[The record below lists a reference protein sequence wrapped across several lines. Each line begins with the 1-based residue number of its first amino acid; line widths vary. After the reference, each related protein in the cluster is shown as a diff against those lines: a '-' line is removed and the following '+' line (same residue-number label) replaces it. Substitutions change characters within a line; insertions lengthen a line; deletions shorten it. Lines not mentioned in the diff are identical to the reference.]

1 MASDLYI
8 LKKPKSEL
16 KKEPKKTKSKKM
28 GKEKKN
34 SHITQLKSLFKK
46 IEFSTWDLIFDQY
59 KNMCIPFEVCKNKS
73 SRRRVDLIEK
83 CQGKFTEELDLK
95 QLLGKVR
102 DAYGLLRFL
111 KGKESKILQRF
122 DADKVID

>member
-1 MASDLYI
+1 
-8 LKKPKSEL
+8 
-16 KKEPKKTKSKKM
+16 M
-28 GKEKKN
+28 GKKKKKKKN

-46 IEFSTWDLIFDQY
+46 IEFSTWDLLFDQY
-59 KNMCIPFEVCKNKS
+59 KNMCIPFEVCKNIS

>member
-46 IEFSTWDLIFDQY
+46 IEFSTWDLLFDQY
-59 KNMCIPFEVCKNKS
+59 KNMCIPFEVCKNIS

-83 CQGKFTEELDLK
+83 C
-95 QLLGKVR
+95 
-102 DAYGLLRFL
+102 
-111 KGKESKILQRF
+111 
-122 DADKVID
+122 

>member
-16 KKEPKKTKSKKM
+16 KKEPKQTKSKKIR
-28 GKEKKN
+28 KEKKN

-46 IEFSTWDLIFDQY
+46 IEFSTWDLLFDQY
-59 KNMCIPFEVCKNKS
+59 KNMCIPFEVCKNIS